1 MFESLKPGGR
11 FAFDISGPAKLK
23 GMAGQM
29 YGEDRENVTYV
40 WMNHWQGDP
49 SRRLLKM
56 ALTFFVRQAGF
67 ENIETF
73 SGLTDQPARPDDAR
87 IHFRAVKPDGREK

>member
-1 MFESLKPGGR
+1 MLDFSGNHADFTKETDRTSTAVRQENGLYRR
-11 FAFDISGPAKLK
+11 FDEEHVQRAHEAEELVG
-23 GMAGQM
+23 
-29 YGEDRENVTYV
+29 
-40 WMNHWQGDP
+40 
-49 SRRLLKM
+49 
-56 ALTFFVRQAGF
+56 ALRQAGF